1 MPTVKKQVLG
11 LLDELEDKWQ
21 TGYFNQSQNQI
32 EFSDIIDEIREL
44 IQDNLLVAKDVFN
57 DWWNL
62 LTPAYL
68 A

>member
-1 MPTVKKQVLG
+1 MPTIEKQVLG

-44 IQDNLLVAKDVFN
+44 IQDNLLVSKDVFN

-62 LTPAYL
+62 
-68 A
+68 

>member
-57 DWWNL
+57 D
-62 LTPAYL
+62 
-68 A
+68 

>member
-44 IQDNLLVAKDVFN
+44 IQDNIFVTKDVF
-57 DWWNL
+57 DDIWWK
-62 LTPAYL
+62 Y
-68 A
+68 

>member
-44 IQDNLLVAKDVFN
+44 IQDNLLVAKNVFS
-57 DWWNL
+57 D
-62 LTPAYL
+62 
-68 A
+68 

>member
-44 IQDNLLVAKDVFN
+44 IQDNLLVTKDVFN
-57 DWWNL
+57 D
-62 LTPAYL
+62 
-68 A
+68 

>member
-1 MPTVKKQVLG
+1 MPTIRKQVLG

-57 DWWNL
+57 D
-62 LTPAYL
+62 
-68 A
+68 

>member
-44 IQDNLLVAKDVFN
+44 IQDNLLVSKDVFN
-57 DWWNL
+57 D
-62 LTPAYL
+62 
-68 A
+68 